1 MWWRRVAAEGEKYGA
16 KVSESPHGGPQ
27 MKKVRKKS
35 RKDLRKLRGLI
46 SSKSATEKAAAEKR
60 V

>member
-1 MWWRRVAAEGEKYGA
+1 MSPGRLERA
-16 KVSESPHGGPQ
+16 SEAFGR
-27 MKKVRKKS
+27 KKVQKKS
-35 RKDLRKLRGLI
+35 RKDLRKLRDLI